1 MAVLLAYSHTGAEN
15 CKKSHSLNCGIFKL
29 ISSQCDSR
37 SLYFCPHSTHTN
49 NTGQAIGV
57 LTKQAIDQLPS
68 LPQVLLQ
75 ILDAIHSDDADYQR
89 IAEIIRQ
96 DTAIAARIIAVAN
109 SSYFGRPK
117 QCETIERALLY
128 LGTDTVKTIVIT
140 ASIKQ
145 FYSHFSQ
152 SHSTFINQ
160 FWRRSLVSA
169 NFAQVLATLTS
180 YPAPDE
186 AYLCGLLSNV
196 GQLILLGAEEQQY
209 LGLVDA
215 ADSDQQLLQAE
226 QELFSTNHAQ
236 LSGELVDSW
245 NIPGFMADA
254 VRYHHEPATLV
265 QDAHHLVKIINL
277 SSVLSAPENEDGNL
291 DDSALAAADALFG
304 LNEALTTELYGR
316 INDDVDNVAKSLG
329 IDIGDNVDA
338 HQARDKSQRKLGE
351 RLADLGELA
360 QMNASFWQAR
370 NQDSLF
376 SSIKRSLFLTFGI
389 QSSLLFRYD
398 ADGQKLVTQ
407 LDEQDVSEST
417 EFSVALIAGRS
428 LVTDALLDKK
438 PLYSPADSDP
448 VSVLDRQ
455 LLTLCGGG
463 QLICWP
469 LVTHNNGVQ
478 QALGVLVFAATT
490 EQMASL
496 QNRSNLATTLCRE
509 IANAIANNEQQ
520 FKLLGAQGS
529 ATDQW
534 QEKIRE
540 AVHEASNPL
549 SIIRNYLEML
559 RIKLGDEHSAN
570 EGLGLIKEE
579 IDRVGNILL
588 RLKDPNLD
596 NGDESIDINQIIE
609 ATTQIFRDS
618 LFATKQLDVKLNL
631 DPKVAAL
638 QANPEHL
645 KQILTNLLKNA
656 TEALDPGGKITI
668 SSEASVSFGGK
679 NFAVVSIEDN
689 GPGLADEIKHNLF
702 SPVTSTKG
710 EGHSGLGLSI
720 VKKLIDDMNGSIVCR
735 SNKESGTQFQ
745 ILLPK

>member
-1 MAVLLAYSHTGAEN
+1 M
-15 CKKSHSLNCGIFKL
+15 
-29 ISSQCDSR
+29 
-37 SLYFCPHSTHTN
+37 
-49 NTGQAIGV
+49 

-145 FYSHFSQ
+145 FFSHFNQ
-152 SHSTFINQ
+152 SHSDFLNQ

-186 AYLCGLLSNV
+186 AYLCGLLLDV
-196 GQLILLGAEEQQY
+196 GQLILLSAEEQQY
-209 LGLVDA
+209 LGLVGTTNN
-215 ADSDQQLLQAE
+215 DQQLLQAE
-226 QELFSTNHAQ
+226 QDQFSTTHAQ

-277 SSVLSAPENEDGNL
+277 SSLLSAPENEDGNL
-291 DDSALAAADALFG
+291 DDNSLAAADALFG
-304 LNEALTTELYGR
+304 LNEALTTELYSR
-316 INDDVDNVAKSLG
+316 INDDVDLVAKSLG
-329 IDIGDNVDA
+329 INIGDNDA
-338 HQARDKSQRKLGE
+338 GHQARTKSQHKLGE
-351 RLADLGELA
+351 HLADLGELA

-376 SSIKRSLFLTFGI
+376 SSVQRSLFLTFGI
-389 QSSLLFRYD
+389 QNSLLFRLD
-398 ADGQKLVTQ
+398 AEGQQLVTQ
-407 LDEQDVSEST
+407 LDEQDISET
-417 EFSVALIAGRS
+417 AEFSVVLSAGRS
-428 LVTDALLDKK
+428 LVADALLTKQTMHSDVDKH
-438 PLYSPADSDP
+438 PA
-448 VSVLDRQ
+448 SVLDRQ
-455 LLTLCGGG
+455 LLTQCGGG
-463 QLICWP
+463 QLVCWP
-469 LVTHNNGVQ
+469 LITNINGVQ
-478 QALGVLVFAATT
+478 QALGVLVFAATS
-490 EQMASL
+490 EQLATL

-509 IANAIANNEQQ
+509 IANAIASNEQQ
-520 FKLLGAQGS
+520 FQQLGVQGS
-529 ATDQW
+529 AADQW

-549 SIIRNYLEML
+549 SIIRNYLETL

-570 EGLGLIKEE
+570 EGLELIKEE

-588 RLKDPNLD
+588 RLKDPSLAS
-596 NGDESIDINQIIE
+596 GDETIDINRIIE
-609 ATTQIFRDS
+609 ATARIFRDS
-618 LFATKQLDVKLNL
+618 LFATKQLDVTLTL

-638 QANPEHL
+638 QGNPEHL

-679 NFAVVSIEDN
+679 NFAVISIEDN

-735 SNKESGTQFQ
+735 SNQESGTQFQ

>member
-1 MAVLLAYSHTGAEN
+1 M
-15 CKKSHSLNCGIFKL
+15 
-29 ISSQCDSR
+29 
-37 SLYFCPHSTHTN
+37 
-49 NTGQAIGV
+49 

-96 DTAIAARIIAVAN
+96 DAAIAARIIAVAN

-145 FYSHFSQ
+145 FFSHFNQ
-152 SHSTFINQ
+152 SHSDFLNQ

-180 YPAPDE
+180 YPSPDE
-186 AYLCGLLSNV
+186 AYLCGLLLDV
-196 GQLILLGAEEQQY
+196 GQLILLSAEEQQY
-209 LGLVDA
+209 LGLVDTA
-215 ADSDQQLLQAE
+215 SNDQQLLLAE
-226 QELFSTNHAQ
+226 QDQFNTTHAQ

-245 NIPGFMADA
+245 NITGFMADA

-277 SSVLSAPENEDGNL
+277 SSLLSAPENEDGKL
-291 DDSALAAADALFG
+291 DDNSLAAADALFG
-304 LNEALTTELYGR
+304 LNEALTTELYSR
-316 INDDVDNVAKSLG
+316 INDDVDIVAKSLG
-329 IDIGDNVDA
+329 INIGDSNA
-338 HQARDKSQRKLGE
+338 EQQAQNKSQRKLGE

-376 SSIKRSLFLTFGI
+376 SSVQRSLFLTFGI
-389 QSSLLFRYD
+389 NSSLLFRLD
-398 ADGQKLVTQ
+398 RENQQLVAQ
-407 LDEQDVSEST
+407 LDEQDISET
-417 EFSVALIAGRS
+417 AEFSVALSPGRS
-428 LVTDALLDKK
+428 LVADALLNKQSMHSD
-438 PLYSPADSDP
+438 AGSDP
-448 VSVLDRQ
+448 ASVLDRQ

-463 QLICWP
+463 QLVCWP
-469 LVTHNNGVQ
+469 LVANNDGSQ
-478 QALGVLVFAATT
+478 QALGVLVFAATP
-490 EQMASL
+490 EQLANL
-496 QNRSNLATTLCRE
+496 QNRSSLATTLCRE
-509 IANAIANNEQQ
+509 IANAISSNEQQ
-520 FKLLGAQGS
+520 FKQLGMQDS
-529 ATDQW
+529 ASEQW
-534 QEKIRE
+534 QDKVRE

-588 RLKDPNLD
+588 RLKDPSLSSA
-596 NGDESIDINQIIE
+596 DETIDINQIIE
-609 ATTQIFRDS
+609 ATTRIFRDS
-618 LFATKQLDVKLNL
+618 LFATKQLDVTLTL

-638 QANPEHL
+638 QGNPEHL

-656 TEALDPGGKITI
+656 TEALAPGGKISI

-735 SNKESGTQFQ
+735 SNQESGTQFQ